1 MQGRWPARRVA
12 LLIVAAPVVAAG
24 VMLVV
29 AGLLRALPDAGGRD
43 VAAGSPPIAASSVP
57 SGQPAASPGAS
68 PAPSPSPSRPAT
80 PPPDPVL
87 VGAGDIARCDAS
99 DDEATAALLD
109 RLPGIVFTLGDTAYD
124 SASEAELR
132 DCYGPSWGRF
142 LDRTRFAAAGNHEY
156 GSPGAAPF
164 RAYFGRAAERD
175 GTTWFGDDVGTW
187 HVIVLDANC
196 GQLEGGC
203 GPDSPQLRWLREDLA
218 ASRARC
224 TLALWHQP
232 RFSSGLHGSDPSV
245 APFWDALHAA
255 GADLV
260 VNGHDHDYERFRPQ
274 DPDGTPDRERGI
286 TQLVV
291 GTGGGDLRDFGP
303 PVPNSV
309 VRSSIAHGVLELTLR
324 PGGWAFRFVSV
335 DGSFSDQGTGRC
347 H

>member
-12 LLIVAAPVVAAG
+12 LLIVAAPLVAAG
-24 VMLVV
+24 LMLVA
-29 AGLLRALPDAGGRD
+29 AGLMRTLPRPGGGD
-43 VAAGSPPIAASSVP
+43 VAAGSPPIVASAGP
-57 SGQPAASPGAS
+57 SSRPAASPS
-68 PAPSPSPSRPAT
+68 VSSAPSPSPSRSAFSS
-80 PPPDPVL
+80 PDPVL
-87 VGAGDIARCDAS
+87 VGAGDIARCDTS
-99 DDEATAALLD
+99 DDEATAALLA

-124 SASEAELR
+124 AASEAELR

-142 LDRTRFAAAGNHEY
+142 LERTRFAAAGNHEY
-156 GSPGAAPF
+156 GSRDAAPF
-164 RAYFGRAAERD
+164 RTFFGRAAERD
-175 GTTWFGDDVGTW
+175 GVTWFGEDVGAW

-196 GQLEGGC
+196 DALGDGC
-203 GPDSPQLRWLREDLA
+203 DPDSPQLRWLREDLA

-232 RFSSGLHGSDPSV
+232 RFSSGMHGNDPSV
-245 APFWDALHAA
+245 GPFWDALYAA

-274 DPDGTPDRERGI
+274 DPSGTPDRERGI

-303 PVPNSV
+303 PAANTA
-309 VRSSIAHGVLELTLR
+309 VRSNIAHGVLELTLR
-324 PGGWAFRFVSV
+324 PSGWAFRFVSV
-335 DGSFSDQGTGRC
+335 DGSFSDQGTGTC